1 VSGSA
6 VLAPARRSPRA
17 AWRAWWLARHPRRAS
32 WPLTQRSVYILPT
45 GAGWLYALLLLALL
59 LGSINYQ
66 LNLGHL
72 LTFLLASAGV
82 VAIHATHATLRGL
95 TLSLEGAVDTR
106 DAVHAVDAA
115 PRVHAGQTLELTVRL
130 VDIERPG
137 RWRRALA
144 LGRHGIALRWAEAAG
159 GDLGNAA
166 ATVSAWVDV
175 PPGGEAR
182 AVLGLTPARRGLMP
196 LPALIVETR
205 FPLGLLRAWSV
216 WRPAASVWAWPAP
229 EADAPPLPTGGDLSG
244 DETPVDSP
252 ATAPPRHRPIDAPP
266 EPDGVRPWRHGDSP
280 RQVLWRL
287 SARQLDVGGELLVR
301 DLAAPPPRGRALTW
315 RDTAALGADTE
326 ARLARLCAWLL
337 RADASGQAV
346 ALSLPGE
353 TVAGGLG
360 PAHRRACLDA
370 LTRHGAPPGD
380 LADAVP
386 PRRAER

>member
-1 VSGSA
+1 MSGSA
-6 VLAPARRSPRA
+6 VHAPAWRSPRA

-32 WPLTQRSVYILPT
+32 WALTQRSVYILPT

-95 TLSLEGAVDTR
+95 TLSLAGAVDAP
-106 DAVHAVDAA
+106 DSVHAADSA

-130 VDIERPG
+130 IDTERPG

-144 LGRHGIALRWAEAAG
+144 LGRHGIALRWAEAAD
-159 GDLGNAA
+159 GDPTHSTSSVA
-166 ATVSAWVDV
+166 AWVDV
-175 PPGGEAR
+175 PTGGEAR
-182 AVLGLTPARRGLMP
+182 AVLGITPARRGVMP

-216 WRPAASVWAWPAP
+216 WRPAASLWAWPAP
-229 EADAPPLPTGGDLSG
+229 EADAPPLPTGGD
-244 DETPVDSP
+244 P
-252 ATAPPRHRPIDAPP
+252 AGEPIPPDALAAAAPRHRPVDAPP

-287 SARQLDVGGELLVR
+287 SARQLDSGGELLVR
-301 DLAAPPPRGRALTW
+301 DLAAPPPRGRALAW
-315 RDTAALGADTE
+315 AHTAALGADTE

-346 ALSLPGE
+346 ALSLPGA
-353 TVAGGLG
+353 TVSAGLG

-370 LTRHGAPPGD
+370 LTRHGGA
-380 LADAVP
+380 ADATTVGTAP
-386 PRRAER
+386 HQP